1 MTRHSPAGARDASG
15 TYACLS
21 PAVKC
26 CGARHVSVTTALG
39 VLSKPAL
46 IQWAANC
53 AADEAQVC
61 HDYTAPGVPHDI
73 AWRRGT
79 EANDELRRRITT
91 AHARTRD
98 KAAARGTEV
107 HRIVEA
113 LAQGREPA
121 TIPPEVVPY
130 LDALRRFC
138 DEQRPIVAYSESVVS
153 SRKGY
158 AGTLDAIHRVSPST
172 RLMCPHGRHASTHRH
187 DIAETWP
194 APDDLVIRDWKTRG
208 NESKARL
215 YGEEVLQ
222 LAAYRYATWMRSPD
236 GAIRK
241 MPRIDAAEVVLLWPP
256 TGPAD
261 PGYRIERVS
270 ADREAL
276 AMFLH
281 TLALYRYRRDQNGE

>member
-1 MTRHSPAGARDASG
+1 MTRDSAG
-15 TYACLS
+15 TYACFA
-21 PAVKC
+21 PEVKC

-53 AADEAQVC
+53 AADAAAKDLLVATGEFEHA
-61 HDYTAPGVPHDI
+61 D
-73 AWRRGT
+73 GT
-79 EANDELRRRITT
+79 DELTNIFELLTKGRDRWAR
-91 AHARTRD
+91 AHVLARD

-121 TIPPEVVPY
+121 TIPPEVLPY

-138 DEQRPIVAYSESVVS
+138 DVEKPIVVHSESVVS

-158 AGTLDAIHRVSPST
+158 AGTLDAIHRVANA
-172 RLMCPHGRHASTHRH
+172 RACLAGHA
-187 DIAETWP
+187 DCGEP
-194 APDDLVIRDWKTRG
+194 GLVIRDWKTRG

-236 GAIRK
+236 GTIRK

-256 TGPAD
+256 TGPSD
-261 PGYRIERVS
+261 PGYRIERVR

-276 AMFLH
+276 AMFFH
-281 TLALYRYRRDQNGE
+281 ALALYRYRREQEGDRR